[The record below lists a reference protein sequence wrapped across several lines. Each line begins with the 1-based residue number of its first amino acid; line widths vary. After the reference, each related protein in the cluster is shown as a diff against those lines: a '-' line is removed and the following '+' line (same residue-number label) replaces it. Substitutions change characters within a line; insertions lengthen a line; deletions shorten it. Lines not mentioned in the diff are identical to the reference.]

1 MKANAKTNSDGA
13 TAIAVVTAALKNR
26 LNNGLI
32 AYGNVK
38 VQAQPPD
45 KIAVGE
51 NEDGQINL
59 FLYRVAPHSRLLAG
73 KPAALRAKDEPAA
86 LSLELNYLLT
96 VYAVQDFQTEI
107 LLGRAIQL
115 IHETPVLSVAEL
127 NRVANEFQSK
137 RDGKPGFGQSSDLI
151 EEVTVTPQFLSFEEM
166 ARLWS
171 SLQARYRPSVAYR
184 AAPVLILGK
193 QS

>member
-1 MKANAKTNSDGA
+1 MKANAKANSDGA
-13 TAIAVVTAALKNR
+13 TAIAVVTAALKSR
-26 LNNGLI
+26 LSNGLV
-32 AYGNVK
+32 AFGNVN
-38 VQAQPPD
+38 VIAQPPD

-59 FLYRVAPHSRLLAG
+59 FLYRVAPHTRLLSNKSAD
-73 KPAALRAKDEPAA
+73 LRSKNEVTA

-96 VYAVQDFQTEI
+96 VYAAQDFQTEI

-115 IHETPVLSVAEL
+115 IHETPNLSAEEL
-127 NRVANEFQSK
+127 NRATQELQGK
-137 RDGKPGFGQSSDLI
+137 RTGKSGSGQSSDLI
-151 EEVTVTPQFLSFEEM
+151 EEVRITPQFLNFEEM

-171 SLQARYRPSVAYR
+171 SLQSRYRPSVAYQ
-184 AAPVLILGK
+184 ASPVLIYSK